1 MRATEPQSIHMQDH
15 GEDRMQKAERRG
27 RNPENL
33 DFGSPLFHRRSCRCS
48 HRSAIWLIRGIG
60 ALASVADLFKY
71 RNNYGLD
78 SDSALGALR
87 DVLRGRNCT
96 VDELMRFAR
105 IRHVVK
111 IIEPDLT
118 ADLAS

>member
-1 MRATEPQSIHMQDH
+1 MLQSSISDLA
-15 GEDRMQKAERRG
+15 D
-27 RNPENL
+27 L
-33 DFGSPLFHRRSCRCS
+33 D
-48 HRSAIWLIRGIG
+48 IG
-60 ALASVADLFKY
+60 ALASVTELFKY

-78 SDSALGALR
+78 SDSAPGALR
-87 DVLRGRNCT
+87 DALRGRNCT

-111 IIEPDLT
+111 ILEPDLT